1 MKNYVIG
8 VDCGTDSTRAII
20 IEAATGDELSSSV
33 KSYSRWMNGEY
44 CNPSN
49 DKYRQ
54 HPLDYIEAVEFVIKD
69 ALNKVNKSIADNII
83 GISFTTTGSTPVMV
97 NDKGVPLAL
106 LSGFEDNP
114 NAMFILWKDHTSI
127 KEANE
132 INNLAQKWSMVH
144 PIHSTSGSIGTG
156 DDYLKYMGGI
166 YSSEMVWSKVLHVL
180 RTDKEIE
187 QAAYSWIEL
196 CDWIPALL
204 TGNLQPEK
212 VRRSRCAAG
221 HKALWHSDWGGLP
234 TQGFFSALD
243 SSLELY
249 RERFSDNTF
258 TSDQSAGYLSKEWA
272 KRLGLNTN
280 VVVGISALDCHMG
293 AVGGEISPNVLACS
307 IGTSTCDIMIASYDE
322 IGDKSIAG
330 ICGQVDGSV
339 VPGYIGLEA
348 GQSAFGDIYAW
359 FRRVLSWPLERII
372 SESDLID
379 STTKA
384 KLIDETLCKII
395 PELSNEAMKLSTDDS
410 SIIALDW
417 MNGRRTPDAN
427 QELCG
432 AITGLKLSS
441 SAPLIFKGLVEATA
455 FGAKA
460 ILERFQDEGIIINE
474 IIGMGGVAQKSPFVM
489 QTLADVLNMPIKI
502 TTTEHTC
509 AFGAAMFAAVVSGIY
524 PNVENAQKS
533 MGKGFKTIYYPAHE
547 KVLEY
552 ENLYK
557 KYKKL
562 GVFIEKEL

>member
-1 MKNYVIG
+1 MNKYVIG
-8 VDCGTDSTRAII
+8 VDCGTDSVRAII
-20 IEAATGDELSSSV
+20 VDAATGDELSSSV
-33 KSYSRWMNGEY
+33 KSYSRWMKGKY
-44 CNPSN
+44 SNPSQ
-49 DKYRQ
+49 DEYRQ
-54 HPLDYIEAVEFVIKD
+54 HPLDYIEAVEFIIND
-69 ALNKVNKSIADNII
+69 ALNKVDKSIADNII

-106 LSGFEDNP
+106 LSGFEENP

-127 KEANE
+127 KEADE
-132 INNLAQKWSMVH
+132 INNLAQKWSMEH
-144 PIHSTSGSIGTG
+144 SIHSKSGPIGSG
-156 DDYLKYMGGI
+156 EDYLKYMGGI
-166 YSSEMVWSKVLHVL
+166 YSSEMVWAKVLHVL
-180 RTDKEIE
+180 RTDNEIRE
-187 QAAYSWIEL
+187 KAYSWIEL

-204 TGNLQPEK
+204 TGNLKPEK

-221 HKALWHSDWGGLP
+221 HKALWHNKWGGLP
-234 TQGFFSALD
+234 SQEFFSTLD
-243 SSLELY
+243 SSLVGY
-249 RERFSDNTF
+249 RERLYDDTF
-258 TSDQSAGYLSKEWA
+258 TSDQSAGYLSDEWA

-293 AVGGEISPNVLACS
+293 AVGGEVSPHVLACS

-322 IGDKSIAG
+322 IGDKSVAG

-339 VPGYIGLEA
+339 IPGYIGLEA
-348 GQSAFGDIYAW
+348 GQSAFGDIYSW
-359 FRRVLSWPLERII
+359 FRRVLAWPIEKII

-384 KLIDETLCKII
+384 KLIDEILSKIL
-395 PELSNEAMKLSTDDS
+395 PELSNEAIKLSTDDS

-427 QELCG
+427 QEVCG

-509 AFGAAMFAAVVSGIY
+509 AFGAAMFAAVVAGVY
-524 PNVENAQKS
+524 PNVEKAQKS
-533 MGKGFKTIYYPAHE
+533 MGKGFKTVYYPAYE

-552 ENLYK
+552 ENSYK
-557 KYKKL
+557 KYLKL
-562 GVFIEKEL
+562 GIFIEKEL